1 MLGAMHLARSA
12 VLALAVLAPS
22 ILADSVRSQD
32 FDSVQI
38 KTTKLADG
46 IYMLAGAGGNIGV
59 SAGADGVFLVDD
71 QFAPLTQKIRAA
83 ITAVSDG
90 PIRFLINT
98 HWHADHTGGN
108 ENFGKGGTVIVAH
121 DNVRRRMSVGQ
132 FLRRLDR
139 EVSPAPDQ
147 ALPVITFNDTVT
159 LYLNGEAVHVLH
171 TGPAHTDGDAI
182 VHFRGS
188 DVVHM
193 GDIVFS
199 ASYPFID
206 LESGG
211 SVEGMI
217 AGVERGLAIAGPD
230 TKIIPGHGPSIGR
243 SELAAYRSML
253 VTVRDRVRAAIAEG
267 RTLDELIGANPLEDL
282 NARWGGGGPAAA
294 ERTLQ
299 IFYTDLSGS

>member
-1 MLGAMHLARSA
+1 MYLTRSAALSLAILGA
-12 VLALAVLAPS
+12 S
-22 ILADSVRSQD
+22 IFAQPVRSQD

-38 KTTKLADG
+38 KTTQLADG
-46 IYMLAGAGGNIGV
+46 IYMLTGAGGNIGV

-83 ITAVSDG
+83 IAAVSDG
-90 PIRFLINT
+90 PIRFLLNT

-108 ENFGKGGTVIVAH
+108 ENFGKAGTVILAH

-139 EVSPAPDQ
+139 EVPPAPDQ
-147 ALPVITFNDTVT
+147 ALPVITFSDTLT
-159 LYLNGEAVHVLH
+159 LYLNGEAVNVLH

-182 VHFRGS
+182 VHFRDS

-199 ASYPFID
+199 SSYPFID

-211 SVEGMI
+211 SVEGTI
-217 AGVERGLAIAGPD
+217 AGVERGLEITGPD
-230 TKIIPGHGPSIGR
+230 TKIIPGHGPLIGR
-243 SELAAYRSML
+243 SELDAYRSML
-253 VTVRDRVRAAIAEG
+253 VTVRDRVRVAIAEG
-267 RTLDELIGANPLEDL
+267 RTVDELIGADPLDDL
-282 NARWGGGGPAAA
+282 NARWGGGGSAAV
-294 ERTLQ
+294 ERTLRS
-299 IFYTDLSGS
+299 FYTDLSGS

>member
-12 VLALAVLAPS
+12 ALALAVLAAS
-22 ILADSVRSQD
+22 TLADSVRSQD

-38 KTTKLADG
+38 KTTELADG
-46 IYMLAGAGGNIGV
+46 IYMLTGAGGNIGV

-71 QFAPLTQKIRAA
+71 QFAPLTPKIRAA
-83 ITAVSDG
+83 IAAVSDG

-108 ENFGKGGTVIVAH
+108 ENFGKAGTVIVAH

-139 EVSPAPDQ
+139 EVPPAPDQ

-159 LYLNGEAVHVLH
+159 LYLNGETVNVIHN
-171 TGPAHTDGDAI
+171 GPAHTDGDAI

-217 AGVERGLAIAGPD
+217 ASVERGLAIAGPD
-230 TKIIPGHGPSIGR
+230 TKIIPGHGFPIGR

-282 NARWGGGGPAAA
+282 NARWGSGGPAAA

>member
-12 VLALAVLAPS
+12 VLALAVLAAS
-22 ILADSVRSQD
+22 TLADSVRSQD

-38 KTTKLADG
+38 KTTELADG
-46 IYMLAGAGGNIGV
+46 IYMLTGAGGNIGV

-71 QFAPLTQKIRAA
+71 QFAPLTPKIRAA
-83 ITAVSDG
+83 IAAVSDG

-108 ENFGKGGTVIVAH
+108 ENFGKAGTVIVAH

-139 EVSPAPDQ
+139 EVPPAPDQ

-159 LYLNGEAVHVLH
+159 LYLNGETVNVIHN
-171 TGPAHTDGDAI
+171 GPAHTDGDAI

-217 AGVERGLAIAGPD
+217 ATVERGLAIAGPD
-230 TKIIPGHGPSIGR
+230 TKIIPGHGPPIGR
-243 SELAAYRSML
+243 SELAGYRSML
-253 VTVRDRVRAAIAEG
+253 VTERDRVRAAIAEG